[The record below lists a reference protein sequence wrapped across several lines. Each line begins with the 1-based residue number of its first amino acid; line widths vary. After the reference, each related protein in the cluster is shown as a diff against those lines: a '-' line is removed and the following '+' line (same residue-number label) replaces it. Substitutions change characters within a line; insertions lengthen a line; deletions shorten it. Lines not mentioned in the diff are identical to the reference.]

1 MTPTTT
7 PSNPASVPT
16 APAAAEVAALLAEAK
31 PFAIALAREAGGIL
45 RSYQER
51 GFDIVHKGTVD
62 LVTDADKAS
71 ETLIASRIR
80 ERFPQ
85 HRLLG
90 EEGSRG
96 ATDPDAPFG
105 WVIDPLDGTTNFAH
119 HYPQFAVS
127 LGLELRG
134 DPVLGV
140 VYDPSRDEVFVGVKG
155 GGATLNDQPIHVS
168 GTESVRQAL
177 MATGF
182 SYDLTQRTESTALWT
197 AFNNAGQGLRRD
209 GAAAL
214 DLCWVACGR
223 LDGYFER
230 PVMPW
235 DMCGAVV
242 IVREAGGIVTALED
256 DAWKLERNEAL
267 AAGPQLIPE
276 MKALIAAT
284 LAEARSGH

>member
-1 MTPTTT
+1 
-7 PSNPASVPT
+7 
-16 APAAAEVAALLAEAK
+16 
-31 PFAIALAREAGGIL
+31 
-45 RSYQER
+45 
-51 GFDIVHKGTVD
+51 
-62 LVTDADKAS
+62 
-71 ETLIASRIR
+71 
-80 ERFPQ
+80 
-85 HRLLG
+85 
-90 EEGSRG
+90 
-96 ATDPDAPFG
+96 
-105 WVIDPLDGTTNFAH
+105 
-119 HYPQFAVS
+119 
-127 LGLELRG
+127 
-134 DPVLGV
+134 
-140 VYDPSRDEVFVGVKG
+140 
-155 GGATLNDQPIHVS
+155 
-168 GTESVRQAL
+168 TESVRQAL

-276 MKALIAAT
+276 MKAIIVAT
-284 LAEARSGH
+284 LAGARSGH

>member
-1 MTPTTT
+1 MTYTDSASSPTEI
-7 PSNPASVPT
+7 AR
-16 APAAAEVAALLAEAK
+16 LIAEAK
-31 PFAIALAREAGGIL
+31 PFAIALAREAGAIL
-45 RSYQER
+45 RSWQER
-51 GFDIVHKGTVD
+51 GFDIEHKGTVD

-80 ERFPQ
+80 DRFPD

-96 ATDPDAPFG
+96 AENPDAPFG
-105 WVIDPLDGTTNFAH
+105 WVIDPLDGTTNYAH

-127 LGLELRG
+127 LGLELHG
-134 DPVLGV
+134 DPLLGV
-140 VYDPSRDEVFVGVKG
+140 VYDPSRDELFVGVKG
-155 GGATLNDQPIHVS
+155 EGATLNDVPIRVS
-168 GTESVRQAL
+168 QTDTVRQAL

-182 SYDLTQRTESTALWT
+182 SYDLTQRGESTALWT
-197 AFNNAGQGLRRD
+197 AFNDAGQGLRRD

-230 PVMPW
+230 PVMSW
-235 DMCGAVV
+235 DMCGAVI

-256 DAWKLERNEAL
+256 DDWKLERNEAL
-267 AAGPQLIPE
+267 AAGPQLISE
-276 MKALIAAT
+276 MKAIIAST
-284 LAEARSGH
+284 LADVRAGR